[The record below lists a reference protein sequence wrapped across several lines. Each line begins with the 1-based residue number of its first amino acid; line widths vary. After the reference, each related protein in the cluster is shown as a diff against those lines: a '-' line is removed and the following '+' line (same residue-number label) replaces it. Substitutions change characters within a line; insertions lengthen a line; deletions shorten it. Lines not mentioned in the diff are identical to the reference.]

1 MKGTSTVFFMLLLCL
16 SLFAFSPANLADG
29 ENYNDMSNEE
39 IYNNIETEVSSFD
52 QFETSVYL
60 PDKGTY
66 NKRVR
71 YWTLTK
77 SDQSAFQSS
86 IKKAI
91 DRN

>member
-1 MKGTSTVFFMLLLCL
+1 LT
-16 SLFAFSPANLADG
+16 DR
-29 ENYNDMSNEE
+29 ENYRDVSNKE
-39 IYNNIETEVSSFD
+39 IYNNIENEVSSFD

-77 SDQSAFQSS
+77 SDQSTFQSS